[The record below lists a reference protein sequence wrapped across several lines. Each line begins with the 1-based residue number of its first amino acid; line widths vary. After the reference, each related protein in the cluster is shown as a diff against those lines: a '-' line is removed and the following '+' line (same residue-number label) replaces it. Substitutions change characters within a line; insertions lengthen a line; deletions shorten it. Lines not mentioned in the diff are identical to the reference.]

1 MGRKVGESADRVLF
15 EELEPRVLLDGNVKV
30 TGSWWSGDMTIKGD
44 AANND
49 ILITP
54 GPGAREFYVQGRNNT
69 TVNGQPW
76 VLVKGVW
83 DDIKI
88 KMKGGADVV
97 ELNNGCAVSDRVEFK
112 GGGGSDTLFVNNST
126 IWGKLKYSG
135 NWGHD
140 ALFTWHSWFDR
151 KAYIEGGPGQEE
163 FYFDTSTFNRGVRAS
178 ASRGHGEHIHFE
190 NCTFN
195 GWVSAYLGAG
205 DDFFCL
211 INCAVNA
218 GGRANGGWGWDD
230 ANWTGSYPTFYLKNF
245 EA

>member
-15 EELEPRVLLDGNVKV
+15 EELEPRVLLDGNVTV
-30 TGSWWSGDMTIKGD
+30 NEWAWWSGDMKIKGD

-54 GPGAREFYVQGRNNT
+54 GPNAYEFYVQGRNNT

-76 VLVKGVW
+76 VLVKGAW
-83 DDIKI
+83 DDIKM
-88 KMKGGADVV
+88 KMKQGHDVV
-97 ELNNGCAVSDRVEFK
+97 EIDGCDVSDRLEFK
-112 GGGGSDTLFVNNST
+112 GGGGNDTLYVNNST
-126 IWGKLKYSG
+126 IWGKLKYNG

-140 ALFTWHSWFDR
+140 TLTAWNSWFDR
-151 KAYIEGGPGQEE
+151 KAYFEGGQGT
-163 FYFDTSTFNRGVRAS
+163 DTCYVTSSTFNRGARAS
-178 ASRGHGEHIHFE
+178 GSRGHSDHIHFE
-190 NCTFN
+190 NSTFN

-211 INCAVNA
+211 LNCAVNA

-230 ANWTGSYPTFYLKNF
+230 ANWVGNYPTFYLKNF